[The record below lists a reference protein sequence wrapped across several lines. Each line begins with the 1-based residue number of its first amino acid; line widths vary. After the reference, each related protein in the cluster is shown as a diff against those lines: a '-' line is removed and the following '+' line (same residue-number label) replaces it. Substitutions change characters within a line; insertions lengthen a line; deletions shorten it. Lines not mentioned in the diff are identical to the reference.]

1 MTDVGHGHP
10 NPDYEAGFYA
20 GVPTKRLIAWL
31 ADSVLIGLLTL
42 LAIPFTAFLG
52 LFFLPL
58 LWLAVGLA
66 YRVITLTSGS
76 ATLGMRFVAIEFRNV
91 EGNRFTL
98 GDAVMHTAI
107 YTVCFAF
114 FLLQIVSIVLML
126 IGSKGQSLG
135 DHAIGSV
142 AINRPAKRYR

>member
-1 MTDVGHGHP
+1 
-10 NPDYEAGFYA
+10 
-20 GVPTKRLIAWL
+20 
-31 ADSVLIGLLTL
+31 
-42 LAIPFTAFLG
+42 
-52 LFFLPL
+52 
-58 LWLAVGLA
+58 
-66 YRVITLTSGS
+66 
-76 ATLGMRFVAIEFRNV
+76 MRFVAIEFRNV

-126 IGSKGQSLG
+126 MGSKGQSLG

>member
-52 LFFLPL
+52 LFFLPRYL
-58 LWLAVGLA
+58 KSG
-66 YRVITLTSGS
+66 ITTIPQFLEERFGSGV
-76 ATLGMRFVAIEFRNV
+76 R
-91 EGNRFTL
+91 
-98 GDAVMHTAI
+98 
-107 YTVCFAF
+107 
-114 FLLQIVSIVLML
+114 SIAAASPMPL
-126 IGSKGQSLG
+126 I
-135 DHAIGSV
+135 AP
-142 AINRPAKRYR
+142 RP